1 MLSKIIMMAAA
12 PAVELLPPGI
22 YIPIDTS
29 YTIIVIFARTLT
41 CIARTSQVFFCIRFF
56 SLYFAS
62 RQSIMYSLLLV
73 FSHVTLTM
81 RALSLPVCKIRSASV
96 AFECSL
102 HNSD

>member
-1 MLSKIIMMAAA
+1 MAAA
-12 PAVELLPPGI
+12 PAAELLPPGI

-41 CIARTSQVFFCIRFF
+41 CIARTSQVFFAIASFRCILLLANR
-56 SLYFAS
+56 SYT
-62 RQSIMYSLLLV
+62 LLLV
-73 FSHVTLTM
+73 FNHVTLTM